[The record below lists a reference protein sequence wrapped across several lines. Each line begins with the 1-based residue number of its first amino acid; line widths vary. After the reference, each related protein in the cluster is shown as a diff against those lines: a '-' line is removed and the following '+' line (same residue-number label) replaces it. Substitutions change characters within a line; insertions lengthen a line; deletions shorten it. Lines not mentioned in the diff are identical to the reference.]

1 MKNVLSKLNTL
12 RMGIAKENIKKS
24 GYNTFSKA
32 HYYELSDFMGLVL
45 KASKNLNISTI
56 FSVKG
61 DTASLLVYDIES
73 GESVE
78 FTAPFSESTNI
89 TDKAQA
95 NGAGLTYVR
104 RYLYVNML
112 ELVENDELD
121 AKDYTK
127 KEEMSTERSVETVQ
141 QNQTKDREIKYWDGQ
156 SPIQQFD
163 HFYIGDIEYVTMKNK
178 NTGELFGLAVDEKI
192 TGTQKFYKFQ

>member
-1 MKNVLSKLNTL
+1 
-12 RMGIAKENIKKS
+12 
-24 GYNTFSKA
+24 
-32 HYYELSDFMGLVL
+32 MGLVL
-45 KASKNLNISTI
+45 KACKNLNISTI

-61 DTASLLVYDIES
+61 DTASLLVYDIDS

-78 FTAPFSESTNI
+78 FTSPFSESTNI

-127 KEEMSTERSVETVQ
+127 R
-141 QNQTKDREIKYWDGQ
+141 
-156 SPIQQFD
+156 
-163 HFYIGDIEYVTMKNK
+163 
-178 NTGELFGLAVDEKI
+178 
-192 TGTQKFYKFQ
+192 